1 MTYQPAPIPTDHVRL
16 GDDILA
22 LTELLARNSHDVW
35 ARQRIADGWRHGP
48 RRDDALKEHP
58 GLVPYEQLAESEQ
71 EYDRQA
77 ALETLRTILAL
88 GYRIVKD

>member
-1 MTYQPAPIPTDHVRL
+1 MTYQPAPIPTGHVRL